1 MNAVPVLRQSS
12 VTVDDIV
19 IIIYNHVYYIHSFKT
34 QLVTIYKNRL
44 DPFQIKLLLKTMP
57 TLAIQLC

>member
-12 VTVDDIV
+12 VTADDIV
-19 IIIYNHVYYIHSFKT
+19 IIIYNYVYYIHSFKT

-44 DPFQIKLLLKTMP
+44 DQFQIKLLLKTMP